1 MVRKEVTMSNIIPGN
16 NKHLSLIDRQYIEAC
31 LRENTSFKDIARFLC
46 KDPTTISKEV
56 KLHRMD
62 DIHPKRIFNNPHN
75 FCTRRFRCKRTNVCN
90 KIIICEGKCPSCR
103 LCNQHC
109 KDFKKEECNRL
120 SKAPYVCN
128 GCSKAKHLC
137 TVPHKYRYCAAF
149 AQRTYEELRSSSRKG
164 VNMTKHEALK
174 MNEVVSP
181 LIRQGQSPYQVLTNH
196 PELAISVKTLYNYI
210 DKGVLLSR
218 NIDLKRKAKFKPRK
232 HTRKG
237 IRDREVFVGR
247 TYQDFK
253 ALAPDDFMEMDTVLS
268 ARGSSK
274 CILTFYNPETELLI
288 ARLLPRCTER
298 SVKAVFDR
306 LEHSLGTYDFLS
318 VFEICLT
325 DRGSEFGD
333 PVLLETGVS
342 GIQRCSIY
350 YCDPMRSGQKGGI
363 EQVHTMLRMI
373 IPKGTVFTDLTQ
385 WDVRKAVDHINSTP
399 RANLSGQTPYQL
411 AIDKYGA
418 RIVRFMLQLRY
429 VAPDEVTLTPELL
442 QK

>member
-16 NKHLSLIDRQYIEAC
+16 NKHLSLSDRQYIEAC

-196 PELAISVKTLYNYI
+196 PELDISVKTLYNYI

-237 IRDREVFVGR
+237 IR
-247 TYQDFK
+247 DFK

-333 PVLLETGVS
+333 PVPLETGVS